1 MEFQLLDENKNVIY
15 SNLQTD
21 GNGMVKIE
29 NLLPG
34 TYYIK
39 EARTIDG
46 YEIYENL
53 IKVNI
58 ALQEEVTITVNNH
71 KEEEPKI
78 EKTMNKKEA
87 HYQKILPITGM

>member
-1 MEFQLLDENKNVIY
+1 MIY

-78 EKTMNKKEA
+78 DKTMNKKEA
-87 HYQKILPITGM
+87 RYQKILPITGM